1 MAISAQRK
9 FFIFFAFTVAL
20 LQGCVAMV
28 AGGAAGGSLA
38 GDRRTAGTI
47 VEDQSIE
54 IKIANAIAS
63 DGAMTEDKAHV
74 SVTSFNGIILL
85 TGETTTDEL
94 KAKVDK
100 YARDT
105 EKVRKV
111 YNEIRVSTPTTH
123 QERNMDTWLTTK
135 VKTKIVGTKGV
146 HALHIK
152 VLTSAQT
159 VYLMGLVTRNEAEI
173 ASQAAAAID
182 GVDRVVKTFEYLD

>member
-1 MAISAQRK
+1 MSLTPIRSLLFLAA
-9 FFIFFAFTVAL
+9 ALVA
-20 LQGCVAMV
+20 LQGCVAVM

-38 GDRRTAGTI
+38 GDRRTAGAI

-54 IKIANAIAS
+54 LKIANAIAR
-63 DGAMTEDKAHV
+63 DDTIPADKVHIA
-74 SVTSFNGIILL
+74 VTSFNGTVLL
-85 TGETTTDEL
+85 TGETSTAEL
-94 KAKVDK
+94 KEKVEK

-111 YNEIRVSTPTTH
+111 YNELRISEPTTH

-146 HALHIK
+146 HALHVK

-159 VYLMGLVTRNEAEI
+159 VYLMGLVTRNEAE
-173 ASQAAAAID
+173 AAAQAASDITN
-182 GVDRVVKTFEYLD
+182 VDRVVKTFEYLD